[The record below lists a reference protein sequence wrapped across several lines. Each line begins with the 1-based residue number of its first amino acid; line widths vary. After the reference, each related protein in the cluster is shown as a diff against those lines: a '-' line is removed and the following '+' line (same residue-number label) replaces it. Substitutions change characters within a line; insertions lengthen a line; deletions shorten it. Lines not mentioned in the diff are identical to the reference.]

1 MPQAGGLNAL
11 APSIGRNRGS
21 RSPGP
26 VDTDNQKNAAIHS
39 HAAATNSKEHRIVPY
54 AKKIVLRSR
63 WGYRPG
69 LDSLVADFKRDGVL
83 FVGVVGKDCDIIE
96 DIIDELCIDDDSG
109 EEGYALLTS
118 SHVDGTIEEAVSFAQ
133 ALGGKYSGTVEVVE
147 F

>member
-1 MPQAGGLNAL
+1 MGAYRGRRPGANYAFRAG
-11 APSIGRNRGS
+11 
-21 RSPGP
+21 
-26 VDTDNQKNAAIHS
+26 NQKNAAIQA
-39 HAAATNSKEHRIVPY
+39 HAAETYSKEHRIVPY

-96 DIIDELCIDDDSG
+96 DIIDELCIDGDDEDG
-109 EEGYALLTS
+109 GYAMLTS
-118 SHVDGTIEEAVSFAQ
+118 SHVDGTIDEAISFAE
-133 ALGGKYSGTVEVVE
+133 ALHGKYSGAVEVVE